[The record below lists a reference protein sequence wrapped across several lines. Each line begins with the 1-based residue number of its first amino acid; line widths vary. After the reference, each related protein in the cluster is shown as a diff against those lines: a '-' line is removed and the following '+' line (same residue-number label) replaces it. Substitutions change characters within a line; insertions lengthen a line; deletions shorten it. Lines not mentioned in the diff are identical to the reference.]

1 MSFASLRDRFA
12 ARKRLGIALGVL
24 VGMFVLFGLLG
35 YFWLPGYVKTKLE
48 TALSEALHRP
58 VTVQSV
64 DIQPYTLELTVH
76 AFRLGEKPGTADA
89 EHAIL
94 SVEKLYVNLSIAS
107 IARRAPVISSV
118 SIHRPALRL
127 VREGENQFNIT
138 DLIEDFLK
146 QPKDETPTLFSVSNV
161 VVQGG
166 RFKFVDRLKKS
177 QQEISDINI
186 GVPFIANLESAEETW
201 VEPYFS
207 AKVNG
212 APLSIEGKARPF
224 AENRQAALELELSG
238 IDLTRL
244 DEYSPIPVG
253 VKLNS
258 GFFDSKLLLTFN
270 QTPGQ
275 PPNLVLAGRAALRKL
290 EIENRVTDIPYS
302 AKLGQLDVELAEV
315 NLNGVKPSR
324 GALVLAEATVA
335 RIGDTEPALS
345 LPQLRVDDVT
355 VDPKGQSLSAGSL
368 VLERFK
374 ASIRRES
381 DGRLDLAKLFAPATG
396 TEPRPE
402 ATVAQAEASKPWAA
416 KLGSLKII
424 AAIIRFE
431 DSTLPNVPAMVVD
444 PLDVTVSDIDLNGS
458 KPLKLELKA
467 EINQEGHLQTSGSLA
482 WAPLMADLA
491 LDAKDIDLVPLQ
503 GWAGDRLNAL
513 ITRGALSFQ
522 GSVKAQGIDGAA
534 VKVVLNGDS
543 RLSQFNALE
552 KSSMTDLMRWRS
564 LDISRMEFSSE
575 PLRVNIESVALADFF
590 AHVILSPDGQ
600 LNLKRL
606 VREENVGVRAG
617 TTAPGA
623 SSPEQTKSSTSS
635 SQPGV
640 ARAPVSARKNSPVR
654 IGRIT
659 LQGGHVDFHDQF
671 IKPNYKARLTGLTGR
686 IGPLDPGRPGEIDI
700 RGAVDKTAPLKIV
713 GKIDTFASEL
723 FLDITATAKGIDMPT
738 FSPYSGKYVGYA
750 IEKGKLSVDIHYHI
764 EKGELRA
771 ENNVFLDQLTLGGK
785 IESPD
790 ALSIP
795 VKLALAVLKNTAG
808 EIDVHLPISGSIN
821 DPQFSLGGVIINAVV
836 NLLTKAVTAPFT
848 LLGSLFGGEELSEI
862 IFAPGD
868 ATITPEAENR
878 LKTLSKALTDR
889 PSLELEITGRADP
902 SQDPEALK
910 HRMLERKVKVQ
921 KLAEQ
926 VKKGQ
931 AIGDIDEVELTPE
944 EYPKYLTLAYKEA
957 KFEKPKNVIGLTKS
971 LSVPEM
977 EQLVLANINAGD
989 NEMRELA
996 EQRAAMARNWLIE
1009 QGGIPGERIFV
1020 LEPKV
1025 EVEADAKKFGGK
1037 VEFSLR

>member
-1 MSFASLRDRFA
+1 MSLASLRHRFA
-12 ARKRLGIALGVL
+12 AHKRLGITLGVL
-24 VGMFVLFGLLG
+24 VAIFILFGLLA
-35 YFWLPGYVKTKLE
+35 YFWLPGYAKAKLE
-48 TALSEALHRP
+48 MALSEALHRP
-58 VTVQSV
+58 VTVQSIE
-64 DIQPYTLELTVH
+64 IQPYTLELTIH
-76 AFRLGEKPGTADA
+76 AFRVGERPGTADA
-89 EHAIL
+89 ENAVL
-94 SVEKLYVNLSIAS
+94 SVDKLYVNLSIAS
-107 IARRAPVISSV
+107 IAHLAPVISSV
-118 SIHRPALRL
+118 SIYRPTLRL

-161 VVQGG
+161 VVEGG
-166 RFKFVDRLKKS
+166 RFEFVDRLKKS

-201 VEPYFS
+201 VEPHFS

-212 APLSIEGKARPF
+212 APLLIEGKARPF
-224 AENRQAALELELSG
+224 AENRQATLELELSG

-275 PPNLVLAGRAALRKL
+275 PPNLVLTGRAVLRKL
-290 EIENRVTDIPYS
+290 EIENRATEAPYS
-302 AKLGQLDVELAEV
+302 ARLGQLDVELTEV
-315 NLNGVKPSR
+315 NLNAVKPSQ
-324 GALVLAEATVA
+324 GTLVLTEATIA
-335 RIGDTEPALS
+335 RIGDTEPAMS

-355 VDPKGQSLSAGSL
+355 VDPKRQSLSVGSL
-368 VLERFK
+368 VLERVK

-381 DGRLDLAKLFAPATG
+381 DGRLDLAKLFAPTPG
-396 TEPRPE
+396 TEPAPE
-402 ATVAQAEASKPWAA
+402 AAAPHAEASKPWSV

-424 AAIIRFE
+424 AAVLGFE
-431 DSTLPNVPAMVVD
+431 DSTLSNVPSMVAD
-444 PLDVTVSDIDLNGS
+444 PLDLTISDIDLSGAQ
-458 KPLKLELKA
+458 PLKLELKA

-491 LDAKDIDLVPLQ
+491 VDAKDINFVPLQ

-522 GSVKAQGIDGAA
+522 GNVKAEGVNGAA
-534 VKVVLNGDS
+534 AKVVLNGDG
-543 RLSQFNALE
+543 RLSHFNALD
-552 KSSMTDLMRWRS
+552 KSDMTELMRWRS

-590 AHVILSPDGQ
+590 AHVTLSPDGQ

-606 VREENVGVRAG
+606 IRRDNANVPP
-617 TTAPGA
+617 APSA
-623 SSPEQTKSSTSS
+623 AMTPPEQTKSSTFS

-640 ARAPVSARKNSPVR
+640 ARAPVPARKDTPVQ

-659 LQGGHVDFHDQF
+659 LQGGHVNFHDEF
-671 IKPNYKARLTGLTGR
+671 IKPNYRARLTGLSGR
-686 IGPLDPGRPGEIDI
+686 IGPLDPRKPGEIDI

-713 GKIDTFASEL
+713 GKMDTFGSEL
-723 FLDITATAKGIDMPT
+723 FLDIKATAKGIDMPT
-738 FSPYSGKYVGYA
+738 FSPYSGKYVGYT

-771 ENNVFLDQLTLGGK
+771 ENNVFLDQLTLGEK

-795 VKLALAVLKNTAG
+795 VKLALAVLKNSEG

-821 DPQFSLGGVIINAVV
+821 DPQFSLGGVIVNAII

-848 LLGSLFGGEELSEI
+848 VLGSLFGGEELSEI
-862 IFAPGD
+862 GFAPGD
-868 ATITPEAENR
+868 ATITAEAENR

-889 PSLELEITGRADP
+889 SSLELEITGRADP
-902 SQDPEALK
+902 AHDREALK

-931 AIGDIDEVELTPE
+931 TTGDIDEIELTPD

-957 KFEKPKNVIGLTKS
+957 KFAKPKNLVGLTKS
-971 LSVPEM
+971 LPVPEM
-977 EQLVLANINAGD
+977 EQLLLANVNADD

-996 EQRAAMARNWLIE
+996 EQRAAAALNWFVE
-1009 QGGIPGERIFV
+1009 HGGIPGERIFV

-1025 EVEADAKKFGGK
+1025 EVEPDEKKVGSK

>member
-24 VGMFVLFGLLG
+24 VGIFVLFGLLG

-48 TALSEALHRP
+48 TVLSEALHRP
-58 VTVQSV
+58 VTVQSI

-76 AFRLGEKPGTADA
+76 AFRLGEKPGAADA

-166 RFKFVDRLKKS
+166 RFEFVDRLKKS

-201 VEPYFS
+201 VEPHFS
-207 AKVNG
+207 ARING

-224 AENRQAALELELSG
+224 AENRQATLELELSG

-270 QTPGQ
+270 QAPGQ
-275 PPNLVLAGRAALRKL
+275 PPNLVLTGRAALRKL

-302 AKLGQLDVELAEV
+302 ARLGQLDVELAEV
-315 NLNGVKPSR
+315 NLNGVKPSQ
-324 GALVLAEATVA
+324 GALVLSEASVA

-355 VDPKGQSLSAGSL
+355 VDPKGQSLSAGSF

-381 DGRLDLAKLFAPATG
+381 DGRLDLAKLFAPAPR
-396 TEPRPE
+396 TEPAAE
-402 ATVAQAEASKPWAA
+402 AAAPQAEASKPWAA

-431 DSTLPNVPAMVVD
+431 DSTLPDLPAIVAD
-444 PLDVTVSDIDLNGS
+444 PLDVTVSDIDLNGA

-491 LDAKDIDLVPLQ
+491 VDAKDIDLVPLQ

-522 GSVKAQGIDGAA
+522 GRVKAEGMDGAA

-552 KSSMTDLMRWRS
+552 KSNMTDLMRWRS

-606 VREENVGVRAG
+606 VRQENGGVRAG
-617 TTAPGA
+617 TTASALP
-623 SSPEQTKSSTSS
+623 PEQTKSSTSS

-640 ARAPVSARKNSPVR
+640 ERAPVSAGKNSPVR

-671 IKPNYKARLTGLTGR
+671 IKPNYRARLTGLTGR
-686 IGPLDPGRPGEIDI
+686 IGPLDPGRPGQIDI

-713 GKIDTFASEL
+713 GKIDTLGSGL
-723 FLDITATAKGIDMPT
+723 FLDITATAKGIDMPA
-738 FSPYSGKYVGYA
+738 FSPYSGKYVGYT

-771 ENNVFLDQLTLGGK
+771 ENNVFLDQLTLGEK
-785 IESPD
+785 IESAD
-790 ALSIP
+790 ALGIP
-795 VKLALAVLKNTAG
+795 VKLALALLKNTAG

-821 DPQFSLGGVIINAVV
+821 DPQFSLGGVIVNAVV

-862 IFAPGD
+862 NFVPGD

-878 LKTLSKALTDR
+878 LKTLSKALIDR

-902 SQDPEALK
+902 SHDPEALK

-931 AIGDIDEVELTPE
+931 ETGDIDEVELMPD

-957 KFEKPKNVIGLTKS
+957 KFAKPKNLVGLTKS
-971 LSVPEM
+971 LPVPEM
-977 EQLVLANINAGD
+977 EQLLLANINADD

-996 EQRAAMARNWLIE
+996 EQRAAAALNWLVE
-1009 QGGIPGERIFV
+1009 HGGIPSERIFI

-1025 EVEADAKKFGGK
+1025 EVEPDAKKSGSK